1 MAIDYSVVTPP
12 LIEELRAVE
21 GARLWTKAPLA
32 PFTTIGTGGRAGLL
46 VTVSSSAGL
55 TRVLDALGRSGIP
68 AFCLGAGSNLLVA
81 DEGYPGVLIKLDEDF
96 HYLEGVPAGGKL
108 PPEGTS
114 MTIAVGA
121 GSFLSRLSAVAAES
135 GLVGLEFCCGIPG
148 SVGGGIRMNA
158 GAHGSSMEDIVE
170 AVELVSAAGV
180 SWVDGRSLRWSYRS
194 CDIPRD
200 SIITAARLSL
210 MCGDIESALQRQRSL
225 LRTRRQTQP
234 RGVRTFGSVFKNPPG
249 DSAGR
254 LLDEAGLK
262 GVRRGGAEVSTVHA
276 NFIVNMGDATTAD
289 VLALMGLMR
298 LGVQRMSDILL
309 EPEVKLLGTSF
320 PWESS
325 ENGDSAE
332 SSRSHG

>member
-1 MAIDYSVVTPP
+1 
-12 LIEELRAVE
+12 
-21 GARLWTKAPLA
+21 
-32 PFTTIGTGGRAGLL
+32 
-46 VTVSSSAGL
+46 
-55 TRVLDALGRSGIP
+55 
-68 AFCLGAGSNLLVA
+68 
-81 DEGYPGVLIKLDEDF
+81 
-96 HYLEGVPAGGKL
+96 
-108 PPEGTS
+108 

-135 GLVGLEFCCGIPG
+135 GLSGSSSVCGIPG

-170 AVELVSAAGV
+170 AVELVSAAGA
-180 SWVDGRSLRWSYRS
+180 SWVDGRSLSWSYRS

-298 LGVQRMSDILL
+298 LGVHRMSDILL

-332 SSRSHG
+332 SPRSHG